1 MLEENNIFI
10 EVDFMYKKII
20 TLLIIIQI
28 FIFYFIYE
36 QNTMETITYFPK
48 DPHVTMA
55 EASSVVELH
64 NNKLQINVQSK
75 TNTPVQL
82 RQDVFIVFIHMYVKG
97 IGNIW
102 KENIDELT
110 LKQSISITKNSTIDV
125 LSYHYGEVVR
135 EETFTSIGKMSSTSS
150 FFDGD
155 TIRNRTTSNDEQI
168 KKKYMHKMNSILQ
181 KLQINPSL
189 YHTFP
194 LIDLPLYEHIPF
206 PNMNQHDTDM
216 IIGHLWEGLYK
227 NYIIPM
233 TEMKNLEKS
242 LMPLIL
248 IDKNKEHLLVVYTLN
263 GKEKILR
270 QNLHPN

>member
-1 MLEENNIFI
+1 
-10 EVDFMYKKII
+10 MYKKV
-20 TLLIIIQI
+20 TSLFIIIQI
-28 FIFYFIYE
+28 FILFFIYE
-36 QNTMETITYFPK
+36 HNTMETITYFPE
-48 DPHVTMA
+48 DPHVTMT
-55 EASSVVELH
+55 EASSVIQLH
-64 NNKLQINVQSK
+64 NNNLLIQVQSK
-75 TNTPVQL
+75 TNTPVRL

-102 KENIDELT
+102 KENIDEL
-110 LKQSISITKNSTIDV
+110 KMEQSVLLTKNSPIDV

-135 EETFTSIGKMSSTSS
+135 DEAFTSIGKMSYQSS
-150 FFDGD
+150 FFNGD
-155 TIRNRTTSNDEQI
+155 TLQNRTTFADEQT
-168 KKKYMHKMNSILQ
+168 KMKYMYKMNSILQ
-181 KLQINPSL
+181 RLQIDPNL

-194 LIDLPLYEHIPF
+194 LIDLPLYEQTPF
-206 PNMNQHDTDM
+206 PNMNQNDTDI

-233 TEMKNLEKS
+233 TEMKNIEKS

-248 IDKNKEHLLVVYTLN
+248 IDKNKEHLLVVYTIN